1 MPPLC
6 GSEIHRAHHAVERL
20 QHLHDEAAASVGGAS
35 SPDAELLDLGREW
48 SISAARGDRAREA
61 LWAAEE
67 RWADPEAPEALF
79 HRPGD
84 FRFFFGFH
92 GHRYRFGERRWYGA
106 PSSIAYLRAAP
117 LCRTPEFHLDDGTV
131 VPAKPNLP
139 ARARRDEIVGAYD
152 RWSSERKT
160 AQDACGLTAAN
171 EEEDAANEENREL
184 RHRIMATPALTLAG
198 VMLKARI
205 AGWCF
210 GGSVEM
216 DDYVESCLRE
226 GNLSGEAVAFSAAR
240 DLVAMQEGA
249 AA

>member
-1 MPPLC
+1 LC
-6 GSEIHRAHHAVERL
+6 GSEIHRAHHAIEQL
-20 QHLHDEAAASVGGAS
+20 QHLHDEAAARIADAP

-48 SISAARGDRAREA
+48 STSAAREDRAREA

-67 RWADPEAPEALF
+67 RYADPEVPEALF

-84 FRFFFGFH
+84 FRFFFGFQGCGYH
-92 GHRYRFGERRWYGA
+92 FTDRRWYGA

-117 LCRTPEFHLDDGTV
+117 LCRMPEFHLDDGTV
-131 VPAKPNLP
+131 VPAKPNLA

-152 RWSSERKT
+152 RWSAERKAT
-160 AQDACGLTAAN
+160 QDACGLTAAN
-171 EEEDAANEENREL
+171 EEEDAANEDNREL

-216 DDYVESCLRE
+216 NDYVESYLKE
-226 GNLSGEAVAFSAAR
+226 GNLSGEAVAFSAVR
-240 DLVAMQEGA
+240 DLVAMLEWA